1 MSDQAR
7 LHVNPTGALL
17 EAARDCEADVFWRW
31 YGNTREEIDLEY
43 GPYEDASVFL
53 AVTDSD
59 GDVVAAMR
67 LLRPGGEAGLKTLH
81 DIGGAPWY
89 ADGARAAAAAGLTLT
104 STWEVATVSSRRRLG
119 SQGLRHSFALYHA
132 LGAIARV
139 NAMTDF
145 VAVLDDRVRRL
156 LDSVGLVTRPI
167 PGTRPGPYLGSPSST
182 PVFANVNTML
192 RAQRR
197 DHPESFALVTVG
209 TGLDGVAV
217 PPDSEFRIAPAAD
230 TIPYSW
236 TAPGALV

>member
-1 MSDQAR
+1 
-7 LHVNPTGALL
+7 
-17 EAARDCEADVFWRW
+17 
-31 YGNTREEIDLEY
+31 
-43 GPYEDASVFL
+43 
-53 AVTDSD
+53 
-59 GDVVAAMR
+59 MR
-67 LLRPGGEAGLKTLH
+67 LLRPGGAAGLKTLH

-132 LGAIARV
+132 LGTIARV

-167 PGTRPGPYLGSPSST
+167 PGTRPGPYLGSASST

-217 PPDSEFRIAPAAD
+217 PADSEFRIAPAAE
-230 TIPYSW
+230 TIPTRGWRPARSSDRPSTSTIHGRPPADSNGPHASRLVIW
-236 TAPGALV
+236 LSSQWRTHGPTASGGIGRAMW